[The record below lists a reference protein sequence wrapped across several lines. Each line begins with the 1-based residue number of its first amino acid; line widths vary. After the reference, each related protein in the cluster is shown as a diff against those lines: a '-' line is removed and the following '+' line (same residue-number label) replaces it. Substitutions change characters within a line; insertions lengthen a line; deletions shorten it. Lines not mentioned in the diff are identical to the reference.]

1 VPVTTGFGMTG
12 TGIVTLGAPGI
23 EIVTGLVFTV
33 MTGLVGAPLG
43 ARGACIVER
52 MMTGA

>member
-1 VPVTTGFGMTG
+1 MTG
-12 TGIVTLGAPGI
+12 TGIVSFGAPGI
-23 EIVTGLVFTV
+23 EMVTGFVGTV
-33 MTGLVGAPLG
+33 ITGLVGAPLG